1 MMVTKEQD
9 TQIHSAAVEFGISTF
24 RDKIRP
30 KGSVKL
36 IEAEKVAESI
46 SSNEQEQQVIIST
59 FINKVDKI
67 LDVLRNEKPQPTMR

>member
-36 IEAEKVAESI
+36 IEAEKVAKSI
-46 SSNEQEQQVIIST
+46 SANEQEQQVIIST

>member
-46 SSNEQEQQVIIST
+46 SSNEQEQQVIICT

>member
-1 MMVTKEQD
+1 MMVNKEQD

-46 SSNEQEQQVIIST
+46 SANEQEQQVIIST

-67 LDVLRNEKPQPTMR
+67 LDVLRNEKPQSTMR

>member
-1 MMVTKEQD
+1 MVTKEQD

-36 IEAEKVAESI
+36 IEAEKVAKSI
-46 SSNEQEQQVIIST
+46 SANEQEQQVIIST

>member
-36 IEAEKVAESI
+36 TEAEKVAESI
-46 SSNEQEQQVIIST
+46 SANEQEQQVIIST

>member
-1 MMVTKEQD
+1 MVTKEQE

>member
-46 SSNEQEQQVIIST
+46 SANEQEQQVIIST

-67 LDVLRNEKPQPTMR
+67 LDVLRNEKPQSTMR

>member
-1 MMVTKEQD
+1 MMVTKEQE

-67 LDVLRNEKPQPTMR
+67 LDILRNEKPQPTMR

>member
-46 SSNEQEQQVIIST
+46 SANEQDQQVIIST

>member
-46 SSNEQEQQVIIST
+46 SANEQEKQVIIST

>member
-46 SSNEQEQQVIIST
+46 SANEQEQQVIIST